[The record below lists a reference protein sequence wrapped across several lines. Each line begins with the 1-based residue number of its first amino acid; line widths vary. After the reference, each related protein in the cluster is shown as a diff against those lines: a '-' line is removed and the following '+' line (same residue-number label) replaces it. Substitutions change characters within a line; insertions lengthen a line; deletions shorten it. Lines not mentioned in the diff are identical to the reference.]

1 MDALI
6 LSERLCEPMV
16 EAGLTI
22 SVGAVNSSEQLER
35 VLPFQPEIVVS
46 DCPLE
51 LRDEH
56 DGEAARAADSG

>member
-1 MDALI
+1 
-6 LSERLCEPMV
+6 MV